1 MSSNEQNQIHSKNNL
16 ISQQLEDKEIQEIL
30 KSGTGMIE
38 HTSQHTIQLCSHI
51 THKILFSS
59 YN

>member
-1 MSSNEQNQIHSKNNL
+1 MSSNEGNQNHSKNNL

-30 KSGTGMIE
+30 KSGTGMME
-38 HTSQHTIQLCSHI
+38 HTSYEFCSHNTPDI
-51 THKILFSS
+51 SFSFTP